1 MAIPIYEELWFLVV
15 PMTKKIIIFKK
26 YTKSGQK
33 IDDNAVFYKISCA
46 VNIPT
51 INRINPFISDN
62 NNDYT
67 IFC

>member
-1 MAIPIYEELWFLVV
+1 MKNFGFLLYLWQRNLFQ
-15 PMTKKIIIFKK
+15 INK

-33 IDDNAVFYKISCA
+33 MDDDVFYKISSA

-51 INRINPFISDN
+51 INRINAFISDN